1 MARPRLLTVSDATD
15 TDEERLFRGYS
26 GRLLLAVSLGWALL
40 QAGRLS
46 VSPLLPAIGTDL
58 GISSGAAGFAITVI
72 WGSYAILQYP
82 SGRLSDRL
90 SRTTLLVGGLSLAAL
105 GFLTLSAAS
114 TYATFLFGAVVV
126 GVGVGLYPTPAR
138 GLVSDLF
145 VAKRGRAF
153 GLHTAS
159 GDVGGILAA
168 GIGTVVIAVA
178 TWRAAFAPVAAALLL
193 IALLLHLWSDEGY
206 ELARVDLA
214 VGDTFRRL
222 FGVPRLR
229 WLLVAYALYAFTWQA
244 ATGFLP
250 TYLRAKELSP
260 AIANAGLAVLFVVG
274 AVVKPLS
281 GSLGDRVPRG
291 LLAPG
296 VLVVAAAAL
305 VVVVLSST
313 PAIALGGIAVFAAG
327 LMAYPPVMQAYLM
340 DSFPGDSMGGDLG
353 AMRSVY
359 IGIGSL
365 GATYVGVVAQ
375 YVDYDTAFA
384 GLVGCLLVSST
395 VIVLRGRE

>member
-1 MARPRLLTVSDATD
+1 MSHET
-15 TDEERLFRGYS
+15 EEEHLFRGYS
-26 GRLLLAVSLGWALL
+26 GRLLLVISLGWALM

-46 VSPLLPAIGTDL
+46 ISPLLTAIAGDL
-58 GISSGAAGFAITVI
+58 QISSGAAGFAITVV
-72 WGSYAILQYP
+72 WGTYAILQYP

-90 SRTTLLVGGLSLAAL
+90 SRTTLLVAGLVLGAI
-105 GFLTLSAAS
+105 GFLVLSAAP
-114 TYATFLFGAVVV
+114 TYLAFLFGAVVI

-168 GIGTVVIAVA
+168 GIGTAVLALA

-193 IALLLHLWSDEGY
+193 IALLLHLWSHEGY
-206 ELARVDLA
+206 ELASVDLA
-214 VGDTFRRL
+214 VVGTFRRIL
-222 FGVPRLR
+222 GTPRLR
-229 WLLVAYALYAFTWQA
+229 WLLFAYALYAFTWQS

-250 TYLRAKELSP
+250 TYLKAKELSP
-260 AIANAGLAVLFVVG
+260 FVANASFALLFVVG
-274 AVVKPLS
+274 ALVKPLA
-281 GSLGDRVPRG
+281 GGLGDRVPRG
-291 LLAPG
+291 LLAPA
-296 VLVVAAAAL
+296 VLVVAAGSLLGLVFASTQLVAL
-305 VVVVLSST
+305 V
-313 PAIALGGIAVFAAG
+313 AVAAFAAG
-327 LMAYPPVMQAYLM
+327 LLAYPPVMQAYLM

-353 AMRSVY
+353 AMRSIY

-365 GATYVGVVAQ
+365 GTTYVGVVAQ
-375 YVDYDTAFA
+375 FLDYDTAFTS
-384 GLVGCLLVSST
+384 LVGCLLLSSV

>member
-1 MARPRLLTVSDATD
+1 MTPSRLSTVSDATE
-15 TDEERLFRGYS
+15 DEERLFRGYS

-46 VSPLLPAIGTDL
+46 VSPLLTAIGTDL

-72 WGSYAILQYP
+72 WGTYAVLQYP

-90 SRTTLLVGGLSLAAL
+90 SRTTLLVGGLSLAAV
-105 GFLTLSAAS
+105 GFLTLSAAP
-114 TYATFLFGAVVV
+114 TYPAFLFGAVVV

-138 GLVSDLF
+138 GLVSDLY

-168 GIGTVVIAVA
+168 GIWTAVLAVA

-193 IALLLHLWSDEGY
+193 IALLLHFWSDEGY
-206 ELARVDLA
+206 ELATVDLA
-214 VGDTFRRL
+214 VGDTFRRIL
-222 FGVPRLR
+222 GVPRLR

-260 AIANAGLAVLFVVG
+260 WIANAGLAVLFVVG

-281 GSLGDRVPRG
+281 GGLGDRVPRG

-296 VLVVAAAAL
+296 VLVVAAGAL

-313 PAIALGGIAVFAAG
+313 PAVALAGIAVFAAG